1 MPAWISCSIT
11 VSDSVAGPMVAT
23 IFVAFGCVLIVSII
37 QRLTV
42 LLKWKIMLVVN
53 NIKDLMIAQTK
64 TGQDLVE
71 EALASTDSG
80 VALDEIVE
88 SDNLADSL
96 THLQSVIERNAL
108 ESEKIAADLKLK
120 RESLRSVYENDAR
133 LSAVEDE
140 AQQKSQ
146 LVKEE
151 KARLLA
157 SPQTVAIRT
166 SIAELTAQKKELE
179 ETLSNHLLN
188 YFQLTNSKSFDTS
201 DGDQWEFSVAAK
213 VKTRKK

>member
-1 MPAWISCSIT
+1 
-11 VSDSVAGPMVAT
+11 
-23 IFVAFGCVLIVSII
+23 
-37 QRLTV
+37 
-42 LLKWKIMLVVN
+42 
-53 NIKDLMIAQTK
+53 MIAQTK